1 MDMKGGPCREVGS
14 PAGPDKISCPCACL
28 AQNWMKTMK
37 EVRYSDPN
45 TIKCLP
51 VSVNAKKEDLREIF
65 GILLSLLV
73 IAAFLIIAF
82 SMFMPRAKDVGA
94 LLTSMSDSACAV
106 KTL

>member
-1 MDMKGGPCREVGS
+1 MPGGWQPCRPG
-14 PAGPDKISCPCACL
+14 
-28 AQNWMKTMK
+28 QNFLPVRMPRAKWMKTMK

-51 VSVNAKKEDLREIF
+51 VSANAKKEDLREIF